1 MKTPFQIADETV
13 TNMLNWRATQFHRS
27 VLCFVIALIVTALSL
42 ASLL

>member
-1 MKTPFQIADETV
+1 MKTIYELRQETA

-27 VLCFVIALIVTALSL
+27 VLCFVIALIVAALSL